1 MGLTPKDKIK
11 VYYSENKDIIEKYA
25 EQIKKQVIAEE
36 IVFSAQ
42 GGPASGWKIEKIMIK
57 TEAII
62 LKSADSNEV
71 DRLLTIYS
79 EKLGKINISAKGV
92 KKLESKLRY
101 SIEAISY
108 VQMILVEG
116 KNFLILK
123 DAFIIDQF
131 LNIKKDLEKIKIA
144 RKLAELIDEALV
156 GEEQDE
162 EIWKLILGTFKKIN
176 SGNMTSE
183 EVPDF
188 EKKLI
193 GLLGYN
199 PEHMKEIQN
208 LY

>member
-1 MGLTPKDKIK
+1 M
-11 VYYSENKDIIEKYA
+11 
-25 EQIKKQVIAEE
+25 
-36 IVFSAQ
+36 
-42 GGPASGWKIEKIMIK
+42 
-57 TEAII
+57 
-62 LKSADSNEV
+62 KSADSNEV

-79 EKLGKINISAKGV
+79 EKLGKIKISAKGV

-144 RKLAELIDEALV
+144 KELVDLIDEAMA
-156 GEEQDE
+156 GQERDE
-162 EIWKLILGTFKKIN
+162 DIWNLILETFKDIN
-176 SGNMTSE
+176 VGNVGRATSHI
-183 EVPDF
+183 VGKF
-188 EKKLI
+188 QKKLI
-193 GLLGYN
+193 QLLGYD
-199 PEHMKEIQN
+199 PEEMKEIEN